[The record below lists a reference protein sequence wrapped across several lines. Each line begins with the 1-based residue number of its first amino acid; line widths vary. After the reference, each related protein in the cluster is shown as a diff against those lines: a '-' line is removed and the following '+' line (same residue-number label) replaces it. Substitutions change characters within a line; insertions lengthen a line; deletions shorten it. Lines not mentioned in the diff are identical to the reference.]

1 MDPLDHKHLKEGSSV
16 KDEASLPAD
25 TWQQIFKVSS
35 NQYCGFVES
44 VKTAKELIRR
54 YEQETT
60 TKFSCYKSY
69 PSFGYGGKG

>member
-1 MDPLDHKHLKEGSSV
+1 M
-16 KDEASLPAD
+16 KDKASLPAG

-44 VKTAKELIRR
+44 VETAKELIRR
-54 YEQETT
+54 YEEETT

-69 PSFGYGGKG
+69 PSFGYGAKG